1 MNEKEKLINTLIDKH
16 YNEDYDINLLNRLK
30 NHEQLNLNNSTLDKS
45 MNVTTLENKIDDA
58 LEKMDLANSIDF
70 KFDIDTL
77 NIIQTAAQIQTKRN
91 SFKENIC
98 FIMSS
103 ILILSLFSIVFI
115 KFGMKLLIY
124 FQLILIFIMP
134 WSLIPLAKHA
144 LRRNENE

>member
-1 MNEKEKLINTLIDKH
+1 MNEKEKLINALIDKH
-16 YNEDYDINLLNRLK
+16 YNEDYDIKLLN
-30 NHEQLNLNNSTLDKS
+30 KS
-45 MNVTTLENKIDDA
+45 NDESKFENKIDST
-58 LEKMDLANSIDF
+58 LEKMDLANSVDF
-70 KFDIDTL
+70 NFDIDTL

-103 ILILSLFSIVFI
+103 ILILFLFSIVFI
-115 KFGMKLLIY
+115 KFGIKFLIY
-124 FQLILIFIMP
+124 FQLFLIFIMP

>member
-1 MNEKEKLINTLIDKH
+1 MNEKEKLINALIDKH
-16 YNEDYDINLLNRLK
+16 YNEDYDIKLLN
-30 NHEQLNLNNSTLDKS
+30 KS
-45 MNVTTLENKIDDA
+45 NDESKFENKIDST
-58 LEKMDLANSIDF
+58 LEKMDLANSVDF
-70 KFDIDTL
+70 NFDIDTL

-115 KFGMKLLIY
+115 KFGINFLIY
-124 FQLILIFIMP
+124 FQLFLIFIMP

>member
-1 MNEKEKLINTLIDKH
+1 MNEKEKLINALIDKH
-16 YNEDYDINLLNRLK
+16 YNEDYDIKLLN
-30 NHEQLNLNNSTLDKS
+30 KS
-45 MNVTTLENKIDDA
+45 NDESKFENKIDST
-58 LEKMDLANSIDF
+58 LEKMDLANSVDF
-70 KFDIDTL
+70 NFDIDTL

-115 KFGMKLLIY
+115 KFGIKFLIY
-124 FQLILIFIMP
+124 FQLFLIFIMP

>member
-1 MNEKEKLINTLIDKH
+1 MNEKEKLINALIDKH
-16 YNEDYDINLLNRLK
+16 YNEDYDIKLLN
-30 NHEQLNLNNSTLDKS
+30 KS
-45 MNVTTLENKIDDA
+45 NDESKFENKIDST
-58 LEKMDLANSIDF
+58 LEKMDLANSVDF
-70 KFDIDTL
+70 NFDIDTL

-115 KFGMKLLIY
+115 KFGMKFLIY
-124 FQLILIFIMP
+124 FQLFLIFIMP

>member
-1 MNEKEKLINTLIDKH
+1 MNEKEKLINALIDKH
-16 YNEDYDINLLNRLK
+16 YNEDYDIKLLN
-30 NHEQLNLNNSTLDKS
+30 KS
-45 MNVTTLENKIDDA
+45 NDESKFENKIDST
-58 LEKMDLANSIDF
+58 LEKMDLANSVDF
-70 KFDIDTL
+70 NFDIDTL

-115 KFGMKLLIY
+115 KSGIKFLIY
-124 FQLILIFIMP
+124 FQLFLIFIMP